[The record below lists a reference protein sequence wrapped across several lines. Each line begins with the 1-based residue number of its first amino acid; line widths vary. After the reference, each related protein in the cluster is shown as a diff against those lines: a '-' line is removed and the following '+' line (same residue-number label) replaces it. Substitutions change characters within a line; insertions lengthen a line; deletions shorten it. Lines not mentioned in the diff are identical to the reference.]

1 MSDFEIR
8 LKVNRITPLAIA
20 DALIEYEIYGNI
32 ETKPIAIENLRQIGQ
47 ALLNYVEADEKIE
60 MWCQNAARFERETH
74 E

>member
-20 DALIEYEIYGNI
+20 DALIEYEICGNI
-32 ETKPIAIENLRQIGQ
+32 EIKPIAIENLRQIGQ

-60 MWCQNAARFERETH
+60 WEMGLAKFERGTH